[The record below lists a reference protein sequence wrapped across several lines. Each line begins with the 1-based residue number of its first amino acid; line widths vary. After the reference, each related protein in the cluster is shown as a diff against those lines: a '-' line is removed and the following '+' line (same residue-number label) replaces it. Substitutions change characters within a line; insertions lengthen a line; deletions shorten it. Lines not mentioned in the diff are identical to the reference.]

1 VSVTEL
7 STLIT
12 AVVGLLAGVGLPV
25 YANYRKSR
33 VTVGGVMQ
41 MIVDERNRLQE
52 RLDRMEAE
60 RAEQLNS
67 LKQEYER
74 MMAAAEAKWRIQHE
88 HDQNQILQ
96 LREEIDALYRRLY
109 RPPADPVTT

>member
-12 AVVGLLAGVGLPV
+12 ALVGLLAGVGLPI
-25 YANYRKSR
+25 YTNYRKSR

-41 MIVDERNRLQE
+41 MIVEERNRLQE

-60 RAEQLNS
+60 RAEQLAS

-74 MMAAAEAKWRIQHE
+74 MMAEAEAKWRAQHE
-88 HDQNQILQ
+88 HDQNQISQ

-109 RPPADPVTT
+109 RPPADPVVQ